1 MSRRN
6 LAVLANEFGFLEQ
19 GFFYVFGKMSFKVCK
34 NYELFGIKNIQIS
47 FTYLFNKF
55 NSPF

>member
-19 GFFYVFGKMSFKVCK
+19 GFFYVFGKMSLQK
-34 NYELFGIKNIQIS
+34 L
-47 FTYLFNKF
+47 
-55 NSPF
+55 